1 MFCNFAPM
9 RQLLILSLLLL
20 SLSGFSQQTVAESGQ
35 KRPLIESSLSY
46 RRYTTND
53 GLPHMQAETF
63 FQDSRGYIYI
73 GTLSGFV
80 RYDGITFTSF
90 LKGKKWNIIGF
101 IESATSE
108 KSFWYRFLHGE
119 YPTIHA
125 LSFRSQFI
133 LNGNELETQQIDPQR
148 QWLLNNFN
156 TPDLPA
162 GYLLLENENE
172 EQRRLCKMTDKGIQI
187 VLKSAVFDKMEPDRK
202 LYIDSTD
209 IYVPTREGLYCITRH
224 PTPTIHHLSTKS
236 NIYTL
241 CRQGTKLY
249 AFADDGIYLVINR
262 KLEKLQPFHFEA
274 PDYGLYVRSTQQGQ
288 QLIADSHTIYCYDGQ
303 TVRQLATGFNLIKSL
318 FIDRWNQLWVAT
330 YQGVYQFFNMNFVN
344 HQLTDKNDIVQA
356 VAIGPDGRVVCGTL
370 NGTVFSMKTDGTD
383 IQQHST
389 IEGNF
394 YAPGAARIGNN
405 IYMAG
410 KGDVACFDG
419 KELKWLHL
427 PNDNYRFVTAIG
439 GKLIIGTP
447 HQLLSYDPDTQH
459 LSSITQDIMHPWAVA
474 DDHHGN
480 LYVGATSGLYK
491 VESGRWK
498 VEGIG
503 LKEEVEGGLQKLVV
517 TTMDND
523 LKGNIY
529 FASADSLFLIRNG
542 NIEDLTSQMP
552 QLASHE
558 IRSVHVSPRGYL
570 IVAVLDGM
578 FVARVNERCEI
589 SDTHFFNYA
598 NGFTTLGPLKATM
611 AEAPDGTIWLTGVEE
626 MTSFNPADLLAHQ
639 NESTIVKAPL
649 LWWQHWW
656 FWLLPAA
663 LIAIIIWIL
672 SRHYEKRHNRLVMQR
687 LQREKKQKELQ
698 MNAIRL
704 KNIPHFHANVL
715 AGIEYFIM
723 NNSSEDAMHYLKLYS
738 NFANQILADL
748 ERPARTVAEE
758 IENVK
763 VYLELEK
770 LRYGDRLTYT
780 IDVDNHVNTE
790 SLLPTML
797 LHTYCQN
804 AVKHGIGNKPE
815 GGHITI
821 SIKQNII
828 QDIEMLVVRVQDN
841 GVGRAEATRL
851 NKNSTKQG
859 LKILLEQIQL
869 YNQVNQHHIHQQ
881 VTDLYDEQ
889 DTPNGTCF
897 EMLIPVD
904 YKF

>member
-1 MFCNFAPM
+1 M
-9 RQLLILSLLLL
+9 RQLFILSFLLL
-20 SLSGFSQQTVAESGQ
+20 SLSGFSQQAVAESGQ

-80 RYDGITFTSF
+80 RYDGISFTSF

-101 IESATSE
+101 IESAVSE

-156 TPDLPA
+156 TPDLSA

-202 LYIDSTD
+202 LFIDSTD
-209 IYVPTREGLYCITRH
+209 IYVPTKEGLYCITQH
-224 PTPTIHHLSTKS
+224 PTPIIHHLSTKS
-236 NIYTL
+236 DIYTL
-241 CRQGTKLY
+241 HRIGKTLY
-249 AFADDGIYLVINR
+249 AFAGDGIYKVEGGGLKVEG
-262 KLEKLQPFHFEA
+262 KLTMLQPFHFEA

-288 QLIADSHTIYCYDGQ
+288 LLIADSHTIYCYDGQ
-303 TVRQLATGFNLIKSL
+303 AVRQLATGFNLIKSL
-318 FIDRWNQLWVAT
+318 FVDRWNQLWVAT

-344 HQLTDKNDIVQA
+344 HQLTDHNDIVQA

-370 NGTVFSMKTDGTD
+370 NGTVFSMKTDGSD

-459 LSSITQDIMHPWAVA
+459 LSSITQEIMHPWAVA

-491 VESGRWK
+491 VEGGGLK
-498 VEGIG
+498 VEGLG
-503 LKEEVEGGLQKLVV
+503 LKVDGGDQKLVV
-517 TTMDND
+517 TTMDSD

-589 SDTHFFNYA
+589 SDIHFFNYA
-598 NGFTTLGPLKATM
+598 NGFTTLGPLKAMM

-626 MTSFNPADLLAHQ
+626 MTSFNPAGLLAHQ
-639 NESTIVKAPL
+639 NESTIIKAPL

-663 LIAIIIWIL
+663 IVVIFIWIL
-672 SRHYEKRHNRLVMQR
+672 SRRYEKRHNRLEMQQ

-698 MNAIRL
+698 INAIRL

-723 NNSSEDAMHYLKLYS
+723 NNAYDDAMRYLKIYS
-738 NFANQILADL
+738 SFANQILTDI

-758 IENVK
+758 VDFTK
-763 VYLELEK
+763 LYLELEQ
-770 LRYGDRLTYT
+770 LRYGDRLQYT
-780 IDVDNHVNTE
+780 ISVADDVNQQT
-790 SLLPTML
+790 LMPTML
-797 LHTYCQN
+797 IHTYCQN
-804 AVKHGIGNKPE
+804 AIKHGISNKQQ
-815 GGHITI
+815 GGLVEVKID
-821 SIKQNII
+821 KRII
-828 QDIEMLVVRVQDN
+828 DGIETLVLTVKDN
-841 GVGRAEATRL
+841 GVGRKEAARL
-851 NKNSTKQG
+851 DCNSTKQG
-859 LKILLEQIQL
+859 LRILLEQINI
-869 YNQVNQHHIHQQ
+869 YNQTNQRQIRQQ
-881 VTDLYDEQ
+881 ITDLFND
-889 DTPNGTCF
+889 DNSPAGTSF
-897 EMLIPVD
+897 QMFIPTD
-904 YKF
+904 YHYE

>member
-1 MFCNFAPM
+1 
-9 RQLLILSLLLL
+9 
-20 SLSGFSQQTVAESGQ
+20 
-35 KRPLIESSLSY
+35 
-46 RRYTTND
+46 
-53 GLPHMQAETF
+53 
-63 FQDSRGYIYI
+63 
-73 GTLSGFV
+73 
-80 RYDGITFTSF
+80 
-90 LKGKKWNIIGF
+90 
-101 IESATSE
+101 
-108 KSFWYRFLHGE
+108 
-119 YPTIHA
+119 
-125 LSFRSQFI
+125 
-133 LNGNELETQQIDPQR
+133 
-148 QWLLNNFN
+148 
-156 TPDLPA
+156 
-162 GYLLLENENE
+162 
-172 EQRRLCKMTDKGIQI
+172 
-187 VLKSAVFDKMEPDRK
+187 
-202 LYIDSTD
+202 
-209 IYVPTREGLYCITRH
+209 
-224 PTPTIHHLSTKS
+224 
-236 NIYTL
+236 
-241 CRQGTKLY
+241 
-249 AFADDGIYLVINR
+249 
-262 KLEKLQPFHFEA
+262 
-274 PDYGLYVRSTQQGQ
+274 
-288 QLIADSHTIYCYDGQ
+288 
-303 TVRQLATGFNLIKSL
+303 
-318 FIDRWNQLWVAT
+318 
-330 YQGVYQFFNMNFVN
+330 
-344 HQLTDKNDIVQA
+344 
-356 VAIGPDGRVVCGTL
+356 
-370 NGTVFSMKTDGTD
+370 
-383 IQQHST
+383 
-389 IEGNF
+389 
-394 YAPGAARIGNN
+394 
-405 IYMAG
+405 
-410 KGDVACFDG
+410 
-419 KELKWLHL
+419 
-427 PNDNYRFVTAIG
+427 
-439 GKLIIGTP
+439 
-447 HQLLSYDPDTQH
+447 
-459 LSSITQDIMHPWAVA
+459 
-474 DDHHGN
+474 
-480 LYVGATSGLYK
+480 
-491 VESGRWK
+491 
-498 VEGIG
+498 
-503 LKEEVEGGLQKLVV
+503 
-517 TTMDND
+517 
-523 LKGNIY
+523 
-529 FASADSLFLIRNG
+529 
-542 NIEDLTSQMP
+542 MP

-723 NNSSEDAMHYLKLYS
+723 NNSSEDAMRYLKLYS